1 MIGAMAAAS
10 PEDCI
15 GFRRQCL
22 PTFLSAALKV
32 PRPITCIARCH
43 SAPTPWSAL
52 LLSGLLALQGCSL
65 LPGAKDEEQAATET
79 ESTIATDA
87 GTGDGRD
94 AFTLDVRAPK
104 ALSEHLSRHM
114 ELQRFRKLPDL
125 QASELSRLLGAAD
138 ANARDLLATLGY
150 FSPTLT
156 IEMTE
161 VQDPDK
167 PAHTITVTV
176 EPGPQTKVV
185 SADVGFTGPSAE
197 AEDFARRKSRIQ
209 RNWSLQPGQPFT
221 QSGWDGAKSQG
232 LRQLQATRY
241 PTASI
246 ANSRAEIDADAN
258 EAKLAVNYAPG
269 PPYRFGAMRVQGS
282 TRYDPDGA
290 RRIARLPVGA
300 DYSEAQLLDAQ
311 QRLASS
317 GYYDAVFLTIDT
329 AQGVD
334 PQAAPVIAQV
344 RDAPLQKVVF
354 GVGLSTDSGPR
365 LSLDHIHNRL
375 PVIGWRAVSKLSV
388 DRKNKLASTEWTDL
402 PGENG
407 WRWFTGAQLQ
417 RETTGSYEVNSTQL
431 RGGRNKS
438 TDHID
443 RSYYLQYD
451 TAKSQ
456 GIEPPPSSAAVSVN
470 YGWTGRYFNNN
481 TAPTRGYGIA
491 AELGLGTT
499 MRPERDP
506 FVRTRLRWQS
516 FIPTGRVDLGEG
528 VRRNSRVSLR
538 AEGGAVISRDG
549 AEIPANLLFLT
560 GGDATVRG
568 YGYRKLGAR
577 TDNDKLYGGRY
588 MAVAS
593 AEWQRPITLR
603 GNRTDFESAVFI
615 DAGAVADKP
624 GDLEPRVG
632 VGAGLRWASPV
643 GPLQA
648 DVAYGV
654 KSQEV
659 RLHLRLGFSF

>member
-1 MIGAMAAAS
+1 
-10 PEDCI
+10 
-15 GFRRQCL
+15 
-22 PTFLSAALKV
+22 LKV
-32 PRPITCIARCH
+32 LRPISCIARC
-43 SAPTPWSAL
+43 SAPTLWSAL

-65 LPGAKDEEQAATET
+65 LPGAKDKDPAASET
-79 ESTIATDA
+79 EGTIETDA
-87 GTGDGRD
+87 GPGDGRD
-94 AFTLDVRAPK
+94 AFTLEVQAPK
-104 ALSEHLSRHM
+104 AIREHLSRHM

-138 ANARDLLATLGY
+138 ANARDLLGTLGY

-156 IEMTE
+156 IEMRD
-161 VQDPDK
+161 VQEPGQ
-167 PAHTITVTV
+167 PPHTIKVTV
-176 EPGPQTKVV
+176 EPGQQTKVT
-185 SADVGFTGPSAE
+185 SADIAFSGPDAE
-197 AEDFARRKSRIQ
+197 TADFSRRKARVQ
-209 RNWSLQPGQPFT
+209 RDWALQPGQAFT

-246 ANSRAEIDADAN
+246 ANSRAEIDADAS
-258 EAKLAVNYAPG
+258 EAKLAVTYAPG

-329 AQGVD
+329 QDGVD

-344 RDAPLQKVVF
+344 RDAPLKKAVF

-375 PVIGWRAVSKLSV
+375 PVIGWRAVSKLSI

-402 PGENG
+402 PGEDG
-407 WRWFTGAQLQ
+407 WRWFGGALLQ

-438 TDHID
+438 SDHID

-456 GIEPPPSSAAVSVN
+456 GTEPPPSSAAISAN

-491 AELGLGTT
+491 AEVGVGTT
-499 MRPERDP
+499 LRPERDP

-528 VRRNSRVSLR
+528 IRRSSRVSLR

-560 GGDATVRG
+560 GGDTTVRG

-577 TDNDKLYGGRY
+577 TDNDTLYGGRY
-588 MAVAS
+588 LAVAS

-632 VGAGLRWASPV
+632 MGAGLRWASPV